1 MRPVLSII
9 GAGRVGRALA
19 RKLRERGW
27 KIAAVVARSEA
38 NARRAV
44 RFIGAGQAQAGISS
58 RVLTARVM
66 LVATPDSAV
75 GKVAA
80 ELAAVG
86 AAELR
91 GKVVLHTSGP
101 LSASVL
107 APLQQHGAAVGSIH
121 PLQTFTGIGL
131 PALEGRIFTIDGD
144 SAAVRIARQMARD
157 LDGLPVRISGA
168 AKAAYH
174 AAATMACGQIL
185 AVVEAATR
193 ILMSIGMKR
202 REAVRALTPLTRQML
217 QNFER
222 LGPKAAWTG
231 ALSRGDYGVIEAH
244 LLALKKFPPEYSE
257 AYDALNNLAARVLA
271 QDPSEILAQLGRI
284 RRDTIPKLRATGGQ
298 G

>member
-1 MRPVLSII
+1 LRPTLSII

-27 KIAAVVARSEA
+27 KIAAVVATSEA
-38 NARRAV
+38 SARRAV
-44 RFIGAGQAQAGISS
+44 RFIGAGRAQAGISS
-58 RVLTARVM
+58 SVLAARVI

-80 ELAAVG
+80 ELASIGVT
-86 AAELR
+86 ELR

-107 APLQQHGAAVGSIH
+107 APLQEHGASVGSIH

-144 SAAVRIARQMARD
+144 SAAVRIARQIARD

-185 AVVEAATR
+185 GVLEAATR

-202 REAVRALTPLTRQML
+202 REAVRALAPLTRQML

-222 LGPKAAWTG
+222 LGPKVAWTG
-231 ALSRGDYGVIEAH
+231 ALSRGDFGVVEAH
-244 LLALKKFPPEYSE
+244 VMALQQFPSEFSE
-257 AYDALNNLAARVLA
+257 AYDALNRLAARVLA
-271 QDPSEILAQLGRI
+271 QDPEEILTPLARI
-284 RRDTIPKLRATGGQ
+284 RRDTISKANATGGH